1 MENRW
6 SDTDAAGFVDRYG
19 AEWGEDLALR
29 TYTSQLLGGDPSLV
43 LHGGGNTSV
52 KRTMTD
58 RFGDDVE
65 VIAVKA
71 SGYDLATVPP
81 EGHVAVRLDHL
92 RRLRSI
98 PSLSDEEVVNELRT
112 HLLDAGAPTP
122 SIETPVHALVPHR
135 FVDHTHADAVL
146 VLTNQ
151 PGGVD
156 LVREAMGDDVIVL
169 PYVFPGFGLAHAVAD
184 ALDAQPDAI
193 GMVWA
198 NHGVMTWG
206 DTARE
211 SYDRMIDLVTRAE
224 DFIRSGYTSASP
236 VTPAWSQN
244 EGSPS
249 PTADHPRSGYTTA
262 SPVTPA
268 WSQNDGSARL
278 AAVAPIVR
286 GLLARATGDAD
297 RPWRRVILEALTDD
311 GVVAALDVPG
321 ARELL
326 VSSPLTTDHLIR
338 TRPWPAWV
346 DEPDWGDPVRLRTQ
360 VEAALAEWRSG
371 YEAYLD
377 RHRDRLPDG
386 ITSFPPTPRMVMLP
400 GLGVLCA
407 GDDAADAK
415 VVADIARQ
423 TITAKVQVAAMGGSY
438 EGVSEAHLFDME
450 HRTLQ
455 HAKLRATVDPPL
467 AGQVVL
473 VTGAAGAIGSGI
485 CEGLLADG
493 AHVVATD
500 LSGDG
505 LASLAR
511 ELEGIAPGR
520 SRALPLDVTDPD
532 SVAAAFDAVSAIW
545 GGIDGVVV
553 NAGLAHVSSLNEMD
567 LEAFRRLERVNV
579 DGTLLLLREAGNH
592 LIGQGTGG
600 DIVLVSTKNVFAPGA
615 GFGAYSATKAAAHQL
630 ARIAVVELAPHDV
643 RVNMVAPDAVF
654 ANAERPSGLWA
665 EVGPG
670 RMKARGLDA
679 EGLEA
684 YYQDRNLLK
693 AKITAGHVARAV
705 CFFLERPTPTTG
717 ATLPVDGG
725 LPDATPR

>member
-1 MENRW
+1 M
-6 SDTDAAGFVDRYG
+6 
-19 AEWGEDLALR
+19 
-29 TYTSQLLGGDPSLV
+29 
-43 LHGGGNTSV
+43 
-52 KRTMTD
+52 
-58 RFGDDVE
+58 
-65 VIAVKA
+65 
-71 SGYDLATVPP
+71 
-81 EGHVAVRLDHL
+81 
-92 RRLRSI
+92 
-98 PSLSDEEVVNELRT
+98 
-112 HLLDAGAPTP
+112 
-122 SIETPVHALVPHR
+122 HALVPHR
-135 FVDHTHADAVL
+135 YVDHTHADAVL

-151 PGGVD
+151 PGGEE
-156 LVREAMGDDVIVL
+156 LAREAMGNDVIVL
-169 PYVFPGFGLAHAVAD
+169 PYTFPGFGLAHAVAD

-206 DTARE
+206 DTAHE
-211 SYDRMIDLVTRAE
+211 SYDRMIDLVSRAE
-224 DFIRSGYTSASP
+224 RLRQARSGPVPSA
-236 VTPAWSQN
+236 PAPRAKAQN
-244 EGSPS
+244 EG
-249 PTADHPRSGYTTA
+249 RS
-262 SPVTPA
+262 
-268 WSQNDGSARL
+268 RL
-278 AAVAPIVR
+278 AAVAPVVR
-286 GLLARATGDAD
+286 GLLALDTGDAD
-297 RPWRRVILEALTDD
+297 RPWRRVLLYALVEDD
-311 GVVAALDVPG
+311 VVTALDAPG

-326 VSSPLTTDHLIR
+326 VSPPLTTDHLIR

-346 DEPDWGDPVRLRTQ
+346 DDPSWDDAERLRAQ
-360 VEAALAEWRSG
+360 IEAALADWRAE

-377 RHRDRLPDG
+377 RHRDRLPEG
-386 ITSFPPTPRMVMLP
+386 ITTFPPTPRMVMLP

-423 TITAKVQVAAMGGSY
+423 TITAKAQVAAMGGTY

-500 LSGDG
+500 LPGDG
-505 LASLAR
+505 LQSLSDH
-511 ELEGIAPGR
+511 LHQLAPEQGR
-520 SRALPLDVTDPD
+520 SQAIPLDVTDPQ
-532 SVAAAFDAVSAIW
+532 SVAAAFASVTAGGVDA
-545 GGIDGVVV
+545 VVV
-553 NAGLAHVSSLNEMD
+553 NAGLAHVSSLAEMD
-567 LEAFRRLERVNV
+567 LDRFRALERVNV
-579 DGTLLLLREAGNH
+579 DGTLLLLREAANH
-592 LIGQGTGG
+592 FARQGTGG
-600 DIVLVSTKNVFAPGA
+600 DIVLVSTKNVSAPGA

-630 ARIAVVELAPHDV
+630 ARIATLELAPQDV

-654 ANAERPSGLWA
+654 ANADRPSGLWA

-693 AKITAGHVARAV
+693 ARITASHVAKAV
-705 CFFLERPTPTTG
+705 CFFLARPTPTTG
-717 ATLPVDGG
+717 GDPPGRRRPPRRHPPVALLARNPTESHWLGWGGAATFSSWYSSSTLTDQTSWSAPKMFSTLSIAVYIEWSW
-725 LPDATPR
+725 LL

>member
-1 MENRW
+1 MQSRW
-6 SDTDAAGFVDRYG
+6 SDADAARAVAHWADR
-19 AEWGEDLALR
+19 GEDLALR

-52 KRTMTD
+52 KRTVTD
-58 RFGDDVE
+58 RFGDNVE

-71 SGYDLATVPP
+71 SGYDLGSVPP

-92 RRLRSI
+92 QRLRSI
-98 PSLSDEEVVNELRT
+98 PELTDEEIVNELRT
-112 HLLDAGAPTP
+112 QLLDASAPTP

-135 FVDHTHADAVL
+135 YVDHTHADAVL

-151 PGGVD
+151 VGGVD
-156 LVREAMGDDVIVL
+156 LVREAMGPDVIVL

-224 DFIRSGYTSASP
+224 TLIESRSGGSNAT
-236 VTPAWSQN
+236 VTTGPSHQN
-244 EGSPS
+244 E
-249 PTADHPRSGYTTA
+249 R
-262 SPVTPA
+262 
-268 WSQNDGSARL
+268 SARL
-278 AAVAPIVR
+278 ATVAPIVR

-297 RPWRRVILEALTDD
+297 RPWRRVLLYGLVEDD
-311 GVVAALDVPG
+311 VVAALDGPG

-346 DEPDWGDPVRLRTQ
+346 DGPAWDDPDRLREQ
-360 VEAALAEWRSG
+360 IEAALDQWRAE

-377 RHRDRLPDG
+377 RHRDRLPEG
-386 ITSFPPTPRMVMLP
+386 ITTFPPTPRMVVLP

-407 GDDAADAK
+407 GDDAADAT

-423 TITAKVQVAAMGGSY
+423 TISAKTQIAAMGGTY
-438 EGVSEAHLFDME
+438 DGVSEAHLFDME

-455 HAKLRATVDPPL
+455 HAKLRSTVDPPL

-485 CEGLLADG
+485 CEGLLAQG

-500 LSGDG
+500 LPGDG
-505 LASLAR
+505 LQSLR
-511 ELEGIAPGR
+511 E
-520 SRALPLDVTDPD
+520 ALWLTDAHRTTATPLDVTDPE
-532 SVAAAFDAVSAIW
+532 SVGAAFAAVSRTW
-545 GGIDGVVV
+545 GGVDAVVV
-553 NAGLAHVSSLNEMD
+553 NAGLAHVSSLAEMD
-567 LEAFRRLERVNV
+567 LDRFRTLERVNV
-579 DGTLLLLREAGNH
+579 DGTLLLLREAANH
-592 LIGQGTGG
+592 FARQGTGG

-630 ARIAVVELAPHDV
+630 ARIATLELAPQDV

-654 ANAERPSGLWA
+654 SNAERPSGLWA

-693 AKITAGHVARAV
+693 AKITATHVARGV
-705 CFFLERPTPTTG
+705 CWFLARPTPTTG
-717 ATLPVDGG
+717 ATLPIDGG

>member
-1 MENRW
+1 MQNHW
-6 SDTDAAGFVDRYG
+6 SDSAAAAAVDRWG
-19 AEWGEDLALR
+19 DEWGEDLALR
-29 TYTSQLLGGDPSLV
+29 TYTSQLLGVDPSLV

-52 KRTMTD
+52 KRTVKD
-58 RFGDDVE
+58 RFGDAVE

-71 SGYDLATVPP
+71 SGYDLGTVPP

-98 PSLSDEEVVNELRT
+98 PELSDEEIVNELRT
-112 HLLDAGAPTP
+112 HLLDASAPTP

-135 FVDHTHADAVL
+135 YVDHTHADAVL
-146 VLTNQ
+146 ALTNQ
-151 PGGVD
+151 VGGGD
-156 LVREAMGDDVIVL
+156 LVRAAMGDDVIVL

-193 GMVWA
+193 AMVWSK
-198 NHGVMTWG
+198 HGVLTWG

-224 DFIRSGYTSASP
+224 ILIKARSASTPVFPTTEGRDQNNRSG
-236 VTPAWSQN
+236 
-244 EGSPS
+244 
-249 PTADHPRSGYTTA
+249 
-262 SPVTPA
+262 
-268 WSQNDGSARL
+268 RL
-278 AAVAPIVR
+278 AAVAPVVR
-286 GLLARATGDAD
+286 GLLARDTGDAD
-297 RPWRRVILEALTDD
+297 RPWRRVVLESLTDD
-311 GVVAALDVPG
+311 EVVAALDRPD
-321 ARELL
+321 ARSLL

-346 DEPDWGDPVRLRTQ
+346 DDPAWDDAERLREQ
-360 VEAALAEWRSG
+360 IAAALDEWRSA
-371 YEAYLD
+371 YETYLD
-377 RHRDRLPDG
+377 RHRERLPHG
-386 ITSFPPTPRMVMLP
+386 ITTFPPTPRMVVLP

-423 TITAKVQVAAMGGSY
+423 TVAAKVQIAARGGTY

-485 CEGLLADG
+485 CESLLTDG

-500 LSGDG
+500 LAGDG
-505 LASLAR
+505 LDSLVANLDTLAS
-511 ELEGIAPGR
+511 GR
-520 SRALPLDVTDPD
+520 AIGVPLDVTDPE
-532 SVAAAFDAVSAIW
+532 SVTGAFAAAAAHW
-545 GGIDGVVV
+545 GGLDAVVV

-592 LIGQGTGG
+592 LIRQGTGG
-600 DIVLVSTKNVFAPGA
+600 DIVLVSTKNVFAPGS

-630 ARIAVVELAPHDV
+630 ARIATLELAPHDI

-654 ANAERPSGLWA
+654 SHDDRPSGLWA

-684 YYQDRNLLK
+684 YYRDRNLLK
-693 AKITAGHVARAV
+693 ARITATHVGRAV
-705 CFFLERPTPTTG
+705 CFFLARPTPTTG